1 MTIRLR
7 TAFFIILGLLFVCF
21 LFIERG
27 ILRPFIIAGIF
38 AYIFNPTVNF
48 FSEKIKLPRIVSIV
62 IIYALLIGLFVGLG
76 ILLTQRITAEAD
88 DIRSYANQLLYTANA
103 QLYTLPDWLKPTVN
117 DLLYTVRRGTFFTP
131 TSIVPFFPQA
141 VSRVVSFIIFI
152 FSAFYLLKDGEM
164 GIKRT
169 MSFVPKYYRSDVKML
184 LDKINAVLGG
194 YLRGQV
200 FLVFLMSVFTFIALS
215 IIGVRF
221 ALVIGIFSGFA
232 EIVPVIGP
240 IIAATVAI
248 IVVLV
253 TGTANFGLTSINA
266 AIIVAVTYFV
276 LRHLEDYF
284 VIPEVMGKITK
295 LPPFIIFF
303 AVIAGGHLW
312 GVLGLILAV
321 PIAAIIKILLEYSF
335 EQINRRHYS
344 KVPGSE

>member
-7 TAFFIILGLLFVCF
+7 TAFFIILGLLFVWF

-27 ILRPFIIAGIF
+27 IMRPFIIAGIF

-48 FSEKIKLPRIVSIV
+48 FSEKIKLPRFISIV
-62 IIYALLIGLFVGLG
+62 VIYALLISLFVGLG

-88 DIRSYANQLLYTANA
+88 DIRNYADQLLYTANA
-103 QLYTLPDWLKPTVN
+103 ELYTLPDWLKPTVN
-117 DLLYTVRRGTFFTP
+117 DLLFAARKGYVFTP

-141 VSRVVSFIIFI
+141 VSRVISFIIFL
-152 FSAFYLLKDGEM
+152 FSAFYLLKDGEN
-164 GIKRT
+164 GIKRLVE
-169 MSFVPKYYRSDVKML
+169 FAPKYYRPDVKML
-184 LDKINAVLGG
+184 LTKINAVLGG

-200 FLVFLMSVFTFIALS
+200 FLVFLMTVFTFIALS

-221 ALVIGIFSGFA
+221 ALVIAIFSGFA
-232 EIVPVIGP
+232 EIVPVVGP
-240 IIAATVAI
+240 ITAAAVAI
-248 IVVLV
+248 AVVLI
-253 TGTANFGLTSINA
+253 TGAANFGLSPINA
-266 AIIVAVTYFV
+266 AIIIGVAYFV

-321 PIAAIIKILLEYSF
+321 PIAAIIKILLEYCF
-335 EQINRRHYS
+335 EKINTPR
-344 KVPGSE
+344 